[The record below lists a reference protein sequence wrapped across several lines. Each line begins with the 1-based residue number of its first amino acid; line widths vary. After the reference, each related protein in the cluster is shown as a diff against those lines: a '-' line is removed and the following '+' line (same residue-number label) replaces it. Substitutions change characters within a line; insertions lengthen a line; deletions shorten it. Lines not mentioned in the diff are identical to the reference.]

1 MRYFVR
7 TTTFA
12 AAFMA
17 IGCTTA
23 ETPTDPLLPGSVLLN
38 QGVQVN
44 TTGGGMAELPA
55 GFSALQFQFT
65 ASANGSG
72 AGGRFHMEWTSASG
86 HVNFDGD
93 VTCVT
98 KDEANGRAWIGGVV
112 TRNQSTHPSFL
123 TAIHEV
129 GDDIWF
135 RVVDYGEGSGS
146 QPDRVTVVGF
156 EGAAGFITS
165 AAYCAGQP
173 WTAGD
178 VNTWPVVNGNIQ
190 VH

>member
-1 MRYFVR
+1 MRCFVR
-7 TTTFA
+7 MATFA
-12 AAFMA
+12 AAILA
-17 IGCTTA
+17 IGCTSA
-23 ETPTDPLLPGSVLLN
+23 EAPTDPLVPGDVLLN

-55 GFSALQFQFT
+55 GFSPLQFQFT
-65 ASANGSG
+65 ARENGNG

-86 HVNFDGD
+86 HVNFDGA

-98 KDEANGRAWIGGVV
+98 RDEANGRAWIGGVV

-135 RVVDYGEGSGS
+135 RVVDYGEGSAS
-146 QPDRVTVVGF
+146 APDRTTVVGF

-165 AAYCAGQP
+165 ADYCAGQP

-178 VNTWPVVNGNIQ
+178 ANTWPVVSGNIQ
-190 VH
+190 LH